1 MADQTQVPMKNTVK
15 HWNCCGRKPIVLIK
29 NKSSLIFFSTLLV
42 NLNNWVSLKIII
54 ILKEAQLLKQEN
66 NHKLCVSQEDTTA
79 KNRKNIKFA
88 YWSIEQ
94 LPLYTKT
101 RRLKSFP
108 WNALVYGSIMAF
120 YLNLEKL
127 GKSERCVMSW
137 VSMSRL
143 PVWVGLM
150 CLWLNL

>member
-1 MADQTQVPMKNTVK
+1 M
-15 HWNCCGRKPIVLIK
+15 
-29 NKSSLIFFSTLLV
+29 
-42 NLNNWVSLKIII
+42 KIII

-94 LPLYTKT
+94 LPFYTKT

-108 WNALVYGSIMAF
+108 WDALVYGSIMAF
-120 YLNLEKL
+120 YLNLEKIR
-127 GKSERCVMSW
+127 KIRKMCHVMSLDEQVTCMLMTEFIV
-137 VSMSRL
+137 VSGCKDGVDLVLIYRY
-143 PVWVGLM
+143 VVIFVARFG
-150 CLWLNL
+150 